1 MKNIR
6 YIYQFHFHGKGID
19 TEVEIKAETLRDL
32 YFKILDFE
40 PALQRLDNMS
50 WNCSTVQIHKRSIF
64 PVRKCHNHTHG
75 FLPHDLMPKR
85 EYELFVN
92 GKYRRKK

>member
-19 TEVEIKAETLRDL
+19 TTVEIKAETLRDL
-32 YFKILDFE
+32 YFKILNFE
-40 PALQRLDNMS
+40 PALDRLADRS
-50 WNCSTVQIHKRSIF
+50 WNCSIVEIHKRSMF
-64 PVRKCHNHTHG
+64 PVRKCHNHTRG
-75 FLPHDLMPKR
+75 FLPHDIMSKR
-85 EYELFVN
+85 EIDLVES